1 MKNAILFFLFV
12 FGFALTAQA
21 QSCGSKKAEDGSA
34 SAAASCCSKG
44 KAAGSASVDAVKGV
58 GMGGADIE
66 QRTNAS
72 GEVSYVR
79 KVVNQETGAVS
90 FTAVEYCTK
99 TNQFVDADGAAPVEA
114 KANCSGAEKAGC
126 CSKDKMKGKGSK
138 SKA

>member
-1 MKNAILFFLFV
+1 MKNAILFLVFV
-12 FGFALTAQA
+12 FGMAMTVQA
-21 QSCGSKKAEDGSA
+21 QSCGSKKVEDG

-66 QRTNAS
+66 QRTNAA

-99 TNQFVDADGAAPVEA
+99 TNQFIDAGATTAVEA
-114 KANCSGAEKAGC
+114 KANCSDAEKAGC
-126 CSKDKMKGKGSK
+126 CSKTKTKGKGSK
-138 SKA
+138 AKA

>member
-34 SAAASCCSKG
+34 AVSSCCSKS
-44 KAAGSASVDAVKGV
+44 KAAGSASVEASK
-58 GMGGADIE
+58 GMGGMDIE
-66 QRTNAS
+66 QRTNAA

-79 KVVNQETGAVS
+79 KMVNQETGDIS
-90 FTAVEYCTK
+90 FKAVEYCTK
-99 TNQFVDADGAAPVEA
+99 TNQFVDADATTPVEA
-114 KANCSGAEKAGC
+114 KANCSDAEKAGC
-126 CSKDKMKGKGSK
+126 CSKTKGAAAKGKSK